1 MATFYS
7 GVAASVHMALK
18 VTETGTS
25 TNDNTSSISWSLIAW
40 LDSTSSPWYSNASHD
55 INVTIN
61 GSTVFSRASGTKV
74 TVSVG
79 TDHTSESN
87 PVTIASGATT
97 VAHNSDGTKS
107 LAVSFNMVYKWNA
120 SYAWSASGSMA
131 LTQIARASQPSCI
144 TYPSTTQN
152 VGDLGTK
159 IYVHTNR
166 ASTSFTHT
174 LRYSWCNLSGT
185 IATNVGD
192 NCQWTIPLNFANEI
206 PTQSSCWGT
215 IYCDTYYN
223 GTLIGTKSVTFTA
236 TVPSSM
242 KPTASIA
249 TSRPRTTAT
258 SVNMYVQNVDSIKVA
273 VTASGQYGASI
284 TSISTSVNGISYS
297 GSSFT
302 TSVINNSGTISLTTT
317 VTDSRGKTNTATS
330 SVTFTA
336 YSAPSV
342 SASAYRCNSSGTADS
357 SGAYMCIK
365 ITGSITAL
373 SNKNAKTCTVYYKK
387 ASDSSWTSKSIT
399 LSSYSVSQSTVVSAD
414 TTSTYNA
421 KVDLADSFRT
431 SEYYTSGISSASA
444 FIDILT
450 ADESDEAKKT
460 GLAIGKVAETEG
472 AVDIGWDLI
481 LRSGVDWKGM
491 TYHDVLPTANISAEY
506 YSRLCKYVKI
516 GCLAFVEM
524 CIQVKSVSGTV
535 PSEIQITLPDEV
547 KFLDTWQPSYPICNQ
562 WSGTA
567 ILGVIKPVRN
577 TSQLIVYPS
586 STVSAYTY
594 LANGCY
600 VFFVQK

>member
-40 LDSTSSPWYSNASHD
+40 LDSTSSPWYSNESHD

-74 TVSVG
+74 RVSVG

-87 PVTIASGATT
+87 PVTIASGTTT

-107 LAVSFNMVYKWNA
+107 LAVSFNMVYKWNT

-236 TVPSSM
+236 TVPDSM

-258 SVNMYVQNVDSIKVA
+258 SVNMYVQGVDSIKVA

-302 TSVINNSGTISLTTT
+302 TSVISNSGTISLTTT

-365 ITGSITAL
+365 INGSITAL

-472 AVDIGWDLI
+472 AVDIGWNLI
-481 LRSGVDWKGM
+481 ARKGFTWEGMSMSSFDPEVNVSG
-491 TYHDVLPTANISAEY
+491 TYYAKTGF
-506 YSRLCKYVKI
+506 YVKL
-516 GCLAFVEM
+516 GHLAFVTLM
-524 CIQVKSVSGTV
+524 IQLKSASGTI
-535 PSEIQITLPDEV
+535 PSTITITLPDEL
-547 KFLDTWQPSYPICNQ
+547 KFINDWRQPSYPICNQ
-562 WSGTA
+562 WASSTPV
-567 ILGVIKPVRN
+567 LGVIKPVQN
-577 TSQLIVYPS
+577 TSQLIVYPGNS
-586 STVSAYTY
+586 SYYAE
-594 LANGCY
+594 GCY
-600 VFFVQK
+600 TFFVQ